1 MNLYDESKAIIID
14 IFSKFFDDTDSEIRN
29 MCCIKLDNI
38 CETLGAENDVFE
50 KVLEQLKK
58 VENDN
63 IVAIRGIN
71 YE

>member
-1 MNLYDESKAIIID
+1 MIID

-29 MCCIKLDNI
+29 MCCIKLDSI

-71 YE
+71 Y